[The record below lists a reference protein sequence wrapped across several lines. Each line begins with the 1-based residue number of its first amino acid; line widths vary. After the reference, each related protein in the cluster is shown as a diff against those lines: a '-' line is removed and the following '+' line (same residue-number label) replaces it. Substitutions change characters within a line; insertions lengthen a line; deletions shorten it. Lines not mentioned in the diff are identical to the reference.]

1 VGRANVSSTIGEAS
15 QVVNVEMTA
24 DDWEKWSQFKRMS
37 LIDKQSIEAPATSAS
52 AASTNFGGK
61 NPYTLQSE
69 YTNAPWLIDSGAS
82 RHMAGSYKLF
92 YDYICDSKR

>member
-1 VGRANVSSTIGEAS
+1 MTGRSGLSS
-15 QVVNVEMTA
+15 N
-24 DDWEKWSQFKRMS
+24 

-52 AASTNFGGK
+52 SASINFGVK
-61 NPYTLQSE
+61 NPYNLQSE

-92 YDYICDSKR
+92 YDYIADSKRKKCKTCRWLLSNEFGFRKSHVQP